1 VSRFRA
7 VPLGIGVLAALATLG
22 LAGRA
27 SGASAVPTPDQVL
40 GFRPGTDYKLADYE
54 QLVRYFR
61 ALDAASERVRVV
73 DIGKSTEG
81 RVMIAALITSEANHR
96 RLDRIREISRLLAR
110 ARPRD
115 DAEARALAAEGRA
128 VVWIDSGLHATEVA
142 TAQHAPELAYRV
154 ATDESEEMR
163 RIRDEVVLLQV
174 PLMNPDG
181 LERVVGWYRRNLG
194 TPYEVAPMVELYHR
208 YVGHDNNRDWYMFQM
223 PESRNVARLL
233 YEEWF
238 PQIVYNHH
246 QTAPFPARIFVPPFT
261 DPMNPNIPPQVMRGI
276 HTVGDAI
283 TQRLERE
290 GKVGAISRVAFDTWW
305 NGGMRTAP
313 YFHNMVGILTETA
326 LWRYATPHQ
335 YDETKLPK
343 RFRDGTPA
351 DAPTTF
357 YPSPWKGG
365 WWRLRDAVDYMLTA
379 SLATLDVAARK
390 RTDWLFGIYQMGR
403 DAIRAG
409 GREKP
414 HAYVIAADQRDPGA
428 AARLLDALR
437 TGGVELQRARAAFQ
451 AGGRRF
457 EAGSVVVPLAQP
469 FRAYAKDLLEVQRYP
484 DRRAGPSGQPQTPY
498 DITGWTLPAQMG
510 VEGAWVDE
518 AFSAPVDPLTA
529 GSDAFAGSL
538 SGTGALL
545 VVDGRANGAFVLAN
559 RALAGGGD
567 VRRATAAFSAAGRNF
582 EPGTFLVRGLERLTA
597 ESLARAHGVR
607 VFAMDQAPAV
617 ATVAV
622 AKPRLGLYK
631 PWVAN
636 MDEGWTRWLLEQH
649 EFPHRTLT
657 DADVRRGR
665 LRGELDVIVLPDAGV
680 RSLLDGHLR
689 GSVPPEFTGGL
700 GLAGASALEE
710 FVREGG
716 TLVALD
722 SASDL
727 PLDLFGLA
735 VRNAL
740 KGVPRSD
747 YYSPG
752 GLLRVVFDPKE
763 PLAWG
768 LPADGVAFVENG
780 PAFEEETLD
789 DEEGE
794 ETPALAPT
802 DHPKPRFAAR
812 FAEKDVLYSG
822 WLLGEAKI
830 AGKGAVVDAPHGHGR
845 VVLIGFRS
853 QFRAQP
859 YGTFKVLF
867 NALLPTR
874 PEGGETDS
882 RN

>member
-1 VSRFRA
+1 VRGRA
-7 VPLGIGVLAALATLG
+7 PVRLVRGAALAAFLG
-22 LAGRA
+22 APAIAG
-27 SGASAVPTPDQVL
+27 GAPVPTPQEVL
-40 GFRPGTDYKLADYE
+40 GFRPGADHKLADYDL
-54 QLVRYFR
+54 LVRYFR

-73 DIGKSTEG
+73 EVGPTAEG
-81 RVMIAALITSEANHR
+81 RTMIAAIVTSEANQR
-96 RLDRIREISRLLAR
+96 RLDRLREISRRLALTR
-110 ARPRD
+110 GLDEPQ
-115 DAEARALAAEGRA
+115 ARALAAEGRA

-142 TAQHAPELAYRV
+142 TAQHAPELAFRV
-154 ATDESEEMR
+154 ATEETEEMR
-163 RIRDEVVLLQV
+163 RIRDEVVLVMLPV
-174 PLMNPDG
+174 MNPDG

-194 TPYEVAPMVELYHR
+194 TPYEVSPMVELYHR

-233 YEEWF
+233 YDSWF

-283 TQRLERE
+283 THRLERE
-290 GKVGAISRVAFDTWW
+290 GKVGAVSRVSFDTWW

-326 LWRYATPHQ
+326 LWRYATPHE
-335 YDETKLPK
+335 YDGSKLPK

-351 DAPTTF
+351 DAPSTF

-379 SLATLDVAARK
+379 SLATLEVAAKK
-390 RTDWLFGIYQMGR
+390 RPEWLFGMYQMGR
-403 DAIRAG
+403 DAIEAG
-409 GREKP
+409 RRGKP
-414 HAYVIAADQRDPGA
+414 FAYVIAPDQRDPGA
-428 AARLLDALR
+428 AARLVEALR
-437 TGGVELQRARAAFQ
+437 AGGVEVHRARGPFA

-457 EAGSVVVPLAQP
+457 AASSVVVPMSQP

-484 DRRAGPSGQPQTPY
+484 DWRGGAGQPQTPY
-498 DITGWTLPAQMG
+498 DITGWTLSAQMG
-510 VEGAWVDE
+510 VEGTWVE
-518 AFSAPVDPLTA
+518 EPFETALEPLAAPGDVF
-529 GSDAFAGSL
+529 GGSL
-538 SGTGALL
+538 VGTGPVLI
-545 VVDGRANGAFVLAN
+545 VDARANGAFALAN
-559 RALAGGGD
+559 RALAGGGQ
-567 VRRATAAFSAAGRNF
+567 VRRATAAFNAAGRDF
-582 EPGTFLVRGLERLTA
+582 EPGTFIARGLDRAAA
-597 ESLARAHGVR
+597 EALARARGVR
-607 VFAMDQAPAV
+607 AYAVAQAPEV
-617 ATVAV
+617 ATVALAPTRV
-622 AKPRLGLYK
+622 GLYK

-649 EFPHRTLT
+649 EFPHQNLT
-657 DADVRRGR
+657 DADVRRGG
-665 LRGELDVIVLPDAGV
+665 LRAAFDVIVLPDASE
-680 RSLLDGHLR
+680 RSLLEGHLP
-689 GSVPPEFTGGL
+689 GSVPPEYAGGL
-700 GLAGASALEE
+700 GLRGVLALEQ
-710 FVREGG
+710 FVEEGG

-722 SASDL
+722 SACDL
-727 PLDLFGLA
+727 PLDLFGLN
-735 VRNAL
+735 VRNVL
-740 KGVPRSD
+740 KGTSRSE
-747 YYSPG
+747 YYAPG
-752 GLLRVVFDPKE
+752 GLLRVAFDPKD

-768 LPADGVAFVENG
+768 LPADGVVFVENG
-780 PAFEEETLD
+780 PAFEEETLS

-802 DHPKPRFAAR
+802 DRPKPRIAAR

-822 WLLGEAKI
+822 WLLGESKI
-830 AGKGAVVDAPHGHGR
+830 AGKGALVEAGHGRGR

-867 NALLPTR
+867 NALLPAR